1 MVRCVVGAN
10 GMSSTKRICDRC
22 GARTSVDRV
31 LFCWNCA
38 EKLPTGPRAHSRTA
52 AVGKTA
58 LLASVLAAVAA
69 VAWWAV
75 PL

>member
-1 MVRCVVGAN
+1 
-10 GMSSTKRICDRC
+10 MSSTKRRCDRC

-38 EKLPTGPRAHSRTA
+38 EKLPSAPPARSRIA
-52 AVGKTA
+52 GVGKTA
-58 LLASVLAAVAA
+58 MLFTVLGAVVVA
-69 VAWWAV
+69 AWWAV

>member
-38 EKLPTGPRAHSRTA
+38 EKLPTGRRGPRRTA
-52 AVGKTA
+52 AVRKTA
-58 LLASVLAAVAA
+58 LLLSVLAAIVA
-69 VAWWAV
+69 VTWWAV